1 MLTRSPW
8 VDLTK
13 KGCQTADKTELKHLP
28 LIKSGIEPPVKNPTR
43 SLVNELQLKS
53 IEWFYMRFLLCTA
66 AQICHT

>member
-13 KGCQTADKTELKHLP
+13 KGCWMADKTEPKHLP

-53 IEWFYMRFLLCTA
+53 IEWF
-66 AQICHT
+66 